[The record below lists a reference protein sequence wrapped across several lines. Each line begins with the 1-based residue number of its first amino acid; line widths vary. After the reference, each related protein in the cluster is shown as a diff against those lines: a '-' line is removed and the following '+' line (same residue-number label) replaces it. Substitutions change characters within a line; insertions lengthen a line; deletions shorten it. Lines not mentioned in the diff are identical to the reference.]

1 MKDADLGRPSSDHR
15 AARGSRPA
23 RIRLPEPAGERRGR
37 PAAQT
42 KLRPVSRVS
51 SVRPRTGRDSGTPT
65 RATALWGAGHPPPQP
80 PARRRRP
87 APALGRAGARAWAG
101 VPARRRP
108 HALPAPAG
116 SRPARASPPPAGPSG
131 RGKQRSRRRSARRA
145 RRAGLPADPS
155 PAAGPRSPSPPR
167 SPRAGGPRPLD
178 GRPRGAGAS
187 GARRGRLGPHSPL
200 QHQDDGEPLGNLAES
215 GAMQTLELRCGHS
228 MATGRAARR
237 TEARGP
243 GEVGA
248 EGLGRLRLGSLLAG
262 RSADGGCVPSPC
274 VKESKSFRAPGFLA
288 RRLQKPRSGERVNPG
303 SEFCRHP

>member
-1 MKDADLGRPSSDHR
+1 MKDADLGRPCSDHR

-51 SVRPRTGRDSGTPT
+51 SVRRRTGRDSGTPT
-65 RATALWGAGHPPPQP
+65 RATALWGAGHPPLQP

-87 APALGRAGARAWAG
+87 ALALGRAGARAWAG

-155 PAAGPRSPSPPR
+155 PAAGPRSPSPPAESARRRPSAPRRQAPR
-167 SPRAGGPRPLD
+167 SRGLGCAAGPPGAALTAAAP
-178 GRPRGAGAS
+178 GRRGAVGE
-187 GARRGRLGPHSPL
+187 LG
-200 QHQDDGEPLGNLAES
+200 
-215 GAMQTLELRCGHS
+215 
-228 MATGRAARR
+228 
-237 TEARGP
+237 
-243 GEVGA
+243 
-248 EGLGRLRLGSLLAG
+248 
-262 RSADGGCVPSPC
+262 
-274 VKESKSFRAPGFLA
+274 
-288 RRLQKPRSGERVNPG
+288 
-303 SEFCRHP
+303 